1 MRIPSGSTARHFT
14 ARHFTARRS
23 TLARL
28 LGIAALA
35 LVLAGTASAG
45 RWPYIQTF
53 FDESGEA
60 VGWQIGHCD
69 NSYSFHGVRTPVYT
83 IEQLQC
89 PDL

>member
-1 MRIPSGSTARHFT
+1 MRIPRPCN
-14 ARHFTARRS
+14 ARRA
-23 TLARL
+23 TFVRL

-53 FDESGEA
+53 YDEAGEA

-69 NSYSFHGVRTPVYT
+69 NSYSFTGQRTDTYT
-83 IEQLQC
+83 IVPLQC
-89 PDL
+89 PD

>member
-1 MRIPSGSTARHFT
+1 MSHARGSTPR
-14 ARHFTARRS
+14 
-23 TLARL
+23 RL
-28 LGIAALA
+28 LGLAAL
-35 LVLAGTASAG
+35 LLLIAGTASAG

-53 FDESGEA
+53 YDEAGNA

>member
-1 MRIPSGSTARHFT
+1 MSHARGSLPR
-14 ARHFTARRS
+14 
-23 TLARL
+23 RL
-28 LGIAALA
+28 LGLAAL
-35 LVLAGTASAG
+35 LVLIVGTASAG

-53 FDESGEA
+53 YDEAGNA

-69 NSYSFHGVRTPVYT
+69 NSYSFHGLRTPVYT